1 MIFLGDKRYQMERN
15 LNNIAEKGKNHILM
29 YVLDIVSYFVY
40 TFFIDIFLFV
50 DAQVC
55 DLFYNL
61 HNYDFLSA
69 DYKFEKKKPIP
80 FIIKISKI

>member
-40 TFFIDIFLFV
+40 TFFIGIFLFV